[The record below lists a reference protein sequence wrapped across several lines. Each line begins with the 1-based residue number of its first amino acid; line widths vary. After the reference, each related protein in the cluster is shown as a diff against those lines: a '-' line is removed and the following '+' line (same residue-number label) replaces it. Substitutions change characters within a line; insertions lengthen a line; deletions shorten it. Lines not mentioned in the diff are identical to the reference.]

1 MDSNMPYKATFTREQ
16 FLFHEMRIVAQ
27 LMLEE
32 KADEEIT
39 EMIVSNNLFQYPTEK
54 SIKRIAQNCLKRLHL
69 LNDQRMIKLIVDG
82 SLDCARQTCLYAMMN
97 EYRVIYEFMTS
108 VIGEKYR
115 TKDFSFSKRDV
126 NVFFSRL
133 QEQSDVIASWSNSTI
148 KKLKQVIVKMLV
160 DTQFLDSTKSEVLN
174 VVLIDPDLK
183 NILME
188 KRDIA
193 ALIAF
198 NSFEGV

>member
-1 MDSNMPYKATFTREQ
+1 
-16 FLFHEMRIVAQ
+16 
-27 LMLEE
+27 
-32 KADEEIT
+32 
-39 EMIVSNNLFQYPTEK
+39 
-54 SIKRIAQNCLKRLHL
+54 
-69 LNDQRMIKLIVDG
+69 
-82 SLDCARQTCLYAMMN
+82 MMN

-160 DTQFLDSTKSEVLN
+160 DTQFLDSTKSELLN

-193 ALIAF
+193 ALTAF

>member
-1 MDSNMPYKATFTREQ
+1 
-16 FLFHEMRIVAQ
+16 
-27 LMLEE
+27 
-32 KADEEIT
+32 
-39 EMIVSNNLFQYPTEK
+39 
-54 SIKRIAQNCLKRLHL
+54 
-69 LNDQRMIKLIVDG
+69 MIKLIVDG

-193 ALIAF
+193 ALTAF